1 MIIQSVNSSQGL
13 IPVRSIAKD
22 APVAVSEP
30 AKIEVASRPALT
42 PEQLKTAVDNINKA
56 MQQSNHTLEFSVD
69 AYTKKPVVKMIDTE
83 TGKVITQFPSEEVL
97 AIAQS
102 IDEFLSQHQFKQ
114 GALFKQTA

>member
-1 MIIQSVNSSQGL
+1 MIIQSINASHDVLPSRL
-13 IPVRSIAKD
+13 VAKD
-22 APVAVSEP
+22 VPLVVTAP
-30 AKIEVASRPALT
+30 AKHETVLQTPS

-56 MQQSNHTLEFSVD
+56 MQQSNHALEFSVD
-69 AYTKKPVVKMIDTE
+69 SYTKKPVVKMIDTE

-102 IDEFLSQHQFKQ
+102 IDEFISQHQFKQ

>member
-1 MIIQSVNSSQGL
+1 MIIQSVNANHDVL
-13 IPVRSIAKD
+13 PIRLVAKD
-22 APVAVSEP
+22 APVVVAESKTQAVVLQPPTS
-30 AKIEVASRPALT
+30 
-42 PEQLKTAVDNINKA
+42 EQLKTAVDSINKA
-56 MQQSNHTLEFSVD
+56 MQQSNHSLEFSVD
-69 AYTKKPVVKMIDTE
+69 SYTKKPVVKMIDTE